1 MENWDKTYGK
11 TVVYHEQTVFNHMVF
26 TWKTM
31 HQISGFDDSKCLP
44 TFFWACD
51 LQTKI
56 MVRLVMG

>member
-26 TWKTM
+26 TWNTM
-31 HQISGFDDSKCLP
+31 HQISGLMILNVYP
-44 TFFWACD
+44 LFFWACD